1 MTKAAFTPNAG
12 DSIVVRLKIEGQA
25 QILPRVMTEIANL
38 DGHIGAVDI
47 VRPLSTGGSIRD
59 ISIYTSGVDHGQKI
73 VDALKKTEGVEVVHH
88 SDRTFLLHLGGKIEV
103 TSRKELK
110 SRDDLSMAYT
120 PGVGRVCMAI
130 HQNPEEVYKLT
141 IKRNTVAIVTDGT
154 AVLGLGDI
162 GPEAAMPV
170 MEGKAML
177 FKEFAGVDAFPICLN
192 AKSADEIVQVVRA
205 IAPGFGGV
213 NLEDIAAP
221 QCFEIEKRL
230 QEELDIPVFHDDQ
243 HGTAVVVS
251 AALINAFKLLGKSH
265 QNVKVVV
272 LGAGAAGTACTKMI
286 KQLQI
291 NNIIVCDR
299 KGAINKSRKDLNET
313 KQWFAENTN
322 PEELSGSL
330 NEIIAGADL
339 FLGVS
344 GPGQLKVEDIKKM
357 AKDPVVFALA
367 NPVPEILPEEAAPH
381 VAIMATGR
389 SDFPNQINN
398 VLCFPGL
405 FRGALDCMA
414 TQINEEMKMAAA
426 QAIAGCISQ
435 EYLQPD
441 YIIPSV
447 FDVDVVKKVAD
458 AVVKAARDSGM
469 ARNRGRKKF
478 E

>member
-1 MTKAAFTPNAG
+1 
-12 DSIVVRLKIEGQA
+12 
-25 QILPRVMTEIANL
+25 
-38 DGHIGAVDI
+38 
-47 VRPLSTGGSIRD
+47 
-59 ISIYTSGVDHGQKI
+59 
-73 VDALKKTEGVEVVHH
+73 
-88 SDRTFLLHLGGKIEV
+88 
-103 TSRKELK
+103 
-110 SRDDLSMAYT
+110 
-120 PGVGRVCMAI
+120 
-130 HQNPEEVYKLT
+130 
-141 IKRNTVAIVTDGT
+141 
-154 AVLGLGDI
+154 
-162 GPEAAMPV
+162 
-170 MEGKAML
+170 
-177 FKEFAGVDAFPICLN
+177 
-192 AKSADEIVQVVRA
+192 
-205 IAPGFGGV
+205 
-213 NLEDIAAP
+213 
-221 QCFEIEKRL
+221 
-230 QEELDIPVFHDDQ
+230 
-243 HGTAVVVS
+243 
-251 AALINAFKLLGKSH
+251 
-265 QNVKVVV
+265 
-272 LGAGAAGTACTKMI
+272 
-286 KQLQI
+286 
-291 NNIIVCDR
+291 VCDR
-299 KGAINKSRKDLNET
+299 KGAINKSRKDLNES